1 MRHESA
7 RALTHFAQLRQE
19 SVSGV
24 SLDEELVDLLRF
36 QQAYAA
42 AARFLTVIDEALE
55 VLVNRTGHVG
65 R

>member
-1 MRHESA
+1 ALVDHLNA
-7 RALTHFAQLRQE
+7 RRE

-24 SLDEELVDLLRF
+24 SLDEEMVDMVRF

-42 AARFLTVIDEALE
+42 AARLVTTMDEALE
-55 VLVNRTGHVG
+55 TIINRMGLVG